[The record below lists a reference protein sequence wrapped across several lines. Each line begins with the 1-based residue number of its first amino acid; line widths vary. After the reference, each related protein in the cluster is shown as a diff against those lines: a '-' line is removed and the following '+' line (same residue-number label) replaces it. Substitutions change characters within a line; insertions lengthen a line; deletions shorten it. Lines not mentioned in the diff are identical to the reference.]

1 MRWRLAAVCLI
12 AAAAAAAGAVVA
24 LFVLTPPV
32 VTVVLHTMPPGATVF
47 SAMGAAAVT
56 PCRLELKQG
65 ERRDVRLVRKGF
77 KDAEASVDARDYEV
91 AGWRGLLRLRS
102 GAVYHRTV
110 TLEVAAQ
117 SGLVVVTT
125 PAGADVFLDGDRVG
139 ATPLSLKNLAPG
151 KRLLRLA
158 HAQCFPQSE
167 EITLAPDE
175 VARVERSLVNRT
187 EAFYRDRMSR
197 EPTELLHHA
206 ELIHHLV
213 VNGETAKAVEAIQ
226 AGYDLSVK
234 AGVRSQGSFYQE
246 LYQIYS
252 RYYVYPD
259 AAAPVLRPFCRKT
272 ITTAGQGA
280 AGSETARKFMERFN
294 QYDAANPGK

>member
-1 MRWRLAAVCLI
+1 MRWRLVAVCLI
-12 AAAAAAAGAVVA
+12 AAVVAAAGAVAA

-32 VTVVLHTMPPGATVF
+32 VVVVLDTAPSGATVF
-47 SAMGAAAVT
+47 SATGAAGVT
-56 PCRLELKQG
+56 PCRLELKSG
-65 ERRDVRLVRKGF
+65 ERREVRFVRKGF
-77 KDAEASVDARDYEV
+77 KDAEASVDARDYEIP
-91 AGWRGLLRLRS
+91 GWRGMLRLRS
-102 GAVYHRTV
+102 GAVYRRTIA
-110 TLEVAAQ
+110 LEVAAQ

-125 PAGADVFLDGDRVG
+125 PAGADVFLDGDRAG

-151 KRLLRLA
+151 TRRLRLT

-167 EITLAPDE
+167 EITLTPGE
-175 VARVERSLVNRT
+175 SARVERVLVNRT

-197 EPTELLHHA
+197 EPAELLHHA

-252 RYYVYPD
+252 RYYVYPA

-272 ITTAGQGA
+272 ITAAGQGA
-280 AGSETARKFMERFN
+280 AGNETARKFTERFD